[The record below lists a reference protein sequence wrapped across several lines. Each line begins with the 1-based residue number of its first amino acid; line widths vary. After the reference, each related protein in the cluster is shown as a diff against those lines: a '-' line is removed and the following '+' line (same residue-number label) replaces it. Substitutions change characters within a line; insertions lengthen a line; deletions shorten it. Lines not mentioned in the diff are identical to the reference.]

1 MSKARIT
8 LKGENP
14 KDLDGVVSQILEI
27 AKVLKMKVSGPIHFP
42 RRAVKVSTRRTPCG
56 DGSDTYEHWEK
67 RISQRLIDLEGE
79 EKSLKQVLRIKVPTD
94 VFVKISLK

>member
-8 LKGENP
+8 LKGENS
-14 KDLDGVVSQILEI
+14 KDLDAVVSQILEI
-27 AKVLKMKVSGPIHFP
+27 AKVLSMKVHGPIHFP
-42 RRAVKVSTRRTPCG
+42 RKALKITTRKTPCG

-67 RISQRLIDLEGE
+67 RISKRLIDIEGD
-79 EKSLKQVLRIKVPTD
+79 EKHIKQVLRIKVPTD